1 MGELKVTAKGQV
13 TLRRDLLEHLGIG
26 PGDRIEVDKLAG
38 SRIQIRAKR
47 PHGHISAIFGALK
60 TEGGPRLTV
69 EEIKEIAGQAWAGE
83 R

>member
-38 SRIQIRAKR
+38 SRLQIRAKR
-47 PHGHISAIFGALK
+47 PHGHIAAVFNALK
-60 TEGGPRLTV
+60 TESGPRLTI
-69 EEIKEIAGQAWAGE
+69 EEIKEIAARAWAGE